1 MREYA
6 EAVAKAIKEK
16 YNELNPEVVEV
27 VKMNDE
33 AYVGVQL
40 KREGSN
46 IAPIYYINPF
56 CEYGA
61 SVDECVKEIMDTTV
75 DLSEVEFKEED
86 SLNWEAVK
94 DSVTMRLI
102 NLEYNE
108 KYLADKVHIDL
119 KNGLAVMFD
128 INRGDCRV
136 AVTNDV
142 AKTLE
147 CDEVMLVVASQN
159 SKVGTPTLYD
169 LAERMFVDEPTNFLE
184 NGRASHSSMLVLTA
198 KDTDCGASM
207 IYKSGVAE
215 KIEESVGE
223 YYLLPS
229 SVHEW
234 IVVPTFSGIAVEE
247 LRKMVE
253 EANNTVVDRGDL
265 LSYGVYKWEGGSLK
279 KIA

>member
-46 IAPIYYINPF
+46 IAPVYYINPF

-136 AVTNDV
+136 AVTKDV